1 MTRWTLRTTLTLSYA
16 AVLALFLGALGVA
29 YYHVFGRQLD
39 ADATAELREMTRAVH
54 GYLRFEGGTPVL
66 TYDPEDPDQVAFV
79 QEATRYYQV
88 YDAASGDL
96 LVQSQALE
104 PLGLHYT
111 SAEVR
116 AFVERPG
123 VFDVQTDQRRIRLSN
138 SLVTPAVGER
148 FLVQVGVPLDQRDA
162 ALRRF
167 LSLLIWSLPVTLLA
181 VLIVGRWMAGWALAP
196 LVRLAALTGT
206 IGVDDLRRRL
216 PTRGVGDEHDA
227 IADAF
232 NDVVARLERAVREM
246 KLFAAAMAHELRTPL
261 AALRGEMEL
270 SLTDTGSLDT
280 HRQRVASQLEEIDK
294 LARLVGQLLLL
305 AQADAGEIP
314 LQREVVDLAALGAA
328 VVEALEPVAE
338 AKNIC
343 LICERSGQV
352 KITADRQWMERLLL
366 NLVDNAV
373 KFTPAGGT
381 IVVSITRAARTAKLA
396 VRDSGIGMAPDVVPH
411 IFERFYRADSARSSQ
426 VDGAGLGLSLV
437 RWIADQHKARLE
449 VESRPGHGSTFT
461 ISMPISDAESRAAA
475 QALSTSSHRA
485 AA

>member
-16 AVLALFLGALGVA
+16 AVLALFLGALGFA
-29 YYHVFGRQLD
+29 YYHVFARQLD
-39 ADATAELREMTRAVH
+39 ADATAELQEMTRAVH
-54 GYLRFEGGTPVL
+54 GYLRFEGHTPVL
-66 TYDPEDPDQVAFV
+66 TYDHEDPDQVAFV
-79 QEATRYYQV
+79 QDATRYYQV
-88 YDAASGDL
+88 YDATSGDL
-96 LVQSQALE
+96 LVQSQVLK

-111 SAEVR
+111 PAEVQ

-123 VFDVQTDQRRIRLSN
+123 IFDVQTDQRRIRLSN
-138 SLVTPAVGER
+138 SLVAPADGER
-148 FLVQVGVPLDQRDA
+148 YLVQVGVPLDQRDA

-167 LSLLIWSLPVTLLA
+167 VSLLIWSLPVTLLA
-181 VLIVGRWMAGWALAP
+181 VLIVGRWMAGRALAP
-196 LVRLAALTGT
+196 LVRLAASART

-227 IADAF
+227 IANAF
-232 NDVVARLERAVREM
+232 NGVVTRLERTVREM

-270 SLTDTGSLDT
+270 SLVEAGSVDA
-280 HRQRVASQLEEIDK
+280 HRQKVASQLEEIDK

-314 LQREVVDLAALGAA
+314 LQREVVDLAVLGAS

-338 AKNIC
+338 AKNIS

-352 KITADRQWMERLLL
+352 SVTADRQWMERLLL
-366 NLVDNAV
+366 NLVDNAL

-381 IVVSITRAARTAKLA
+381 IIVSVTRAGRDAKLA
-396 VRDSGIGMAPDVVPH
+396 VRDTGIGMAPDVVPH
-411 IFERFYRADSARSSQ
+411 VFERFYRADTARSSQ

-437 RWIADQHKARLE
+437 QWIADRHHAGVE
-449 VESRPGHGSTFT
+449 VESRPGLGSTFT
-461 ISMPISDAESRAAA
+461 ISMPINPAESCDAAQPRSSSSCRAAA
-475 QALSTSSHRA
+475 
-485 AA
+485 

>member
-1 MTRWTLRTTLTLSYA
+1 
-16 AVLALFLGALGVA
+16 VA
-29 YYHVFGRQLD
+29 YYHVFARQLD

-66 TYDPEDPDQVAFV
+66 AYDPEDPDQVTFV

-88 YDAASGDL
+88 YDANRGDL
-96 LVQSQALE
+96 LIQSPAFE
-104 PLGLHYT
+104 PVGLHYT
-111 SAEVR
+111 PTEVHT
-116 AFVERPG
+116 FVEHPA
-123 VFDVQTDQRRIRLSN
+123 VFDVQTDQRRIRVSN
-138 SLVTPAVGER
+138 SVVAPAAGER
-148 FLVQVGVPLDQRDA
+148 YLVQVGVPLDQRDA

-167 LSLLIWSLPVTLLA
+167 LSLLIWSLPVTLLS
-181 VLIVGRWMAGWALAP
+181 VIVVGRWMAGRALAP
-196 LVRLAALTGT
+196 LARLASATGT

-227 IADAF
+227 IASAF
-232 NDVVARLERAVREM
+232 NGVVARLERGVREM

-270 SLTDTGSLDT
+270 SLTDGASPDL

-314 LQREVVDLAALGAA
+314 LQRELVDLSALGAS

-338 AKNIC
+338 AKNIY

-352 KITADRQWMERLLL
+352 DIAGDRQWMERLLL
-366 NLVDNAV
+366 NLVDNAI

-381 IVVSITRAARTAKLA
+381 IIVSVMRAGRTAKLV
-396 VRDSGIGMAPDVVPH
+396 VRDTGIGMAPDVVPH
-411 IFERFYRADSARSSQ
+411 VFERFYRADTARSSQ

-437 RWIADQHKARLE
+437 RWIADQHGAAVDL
-449 VESRPGHGSTFT
+449 ESRPGHGSTFT
-461 ISMPISDAESRAAA
+461 ISMPVSTAESRASA
-475 QALSTSSHRA
+475 QSRTSSSRRVA
-485 AA
+485 A

>member
-1 MTRWTLRTTLTLSYA
+1 MKRWTLRTTLTFSYA
-16 AVLALFLGALGVA
+16 AVLALFLGALGLA
-29 YYHVFGRQLD
+29 YYHVFARQLD

-66 TYDPEDPDQVAFV
+66 AYDPEDPDQVTFV

-88 YDAASGDL
+88 YDANRGDL
-96 LVQSQALE
+96 LIQSPALE

-111 SAEVR
+111 TAEVR
-116 AFVERPG
+116 AFVEHPA
-123 VFDVQTDQRRIRLSN
+123 VFDVQTDQRRVRVSN
-138 SLVTPAVGER
+138 SIVAPAAGAR
-148 FLVQVGVPLDQRDA
+148 YLVQVGVPLDQRDA

-181 VLIVGRWMAGWALAP
+181 VLVVGRWMAGRALAP
-196 LVRLAALTGT
+196 LARLASATGT

-232 NDVVARLERAVREM
+232 NGVVARLERGVREM

-270 SLTDTGSLDT
+270 SLTDTASPDER
-280 HRQRVASQLEEIDK
+280 RQRVASQLEEIDK

-314 LQREVVDLAALGAA
+314 LQREMVDLSALGAS

-338 AKNIC
+338 AKNIY

-352 KITADRQWMERLLL
+352 NITGDRQWMERLLL
-366 NLVDNAV
+366 NLVDNAI

-381 IVVSITRAARTAKLA
+381 IIVSVMRAGRTAKLV
-396 VRDSGIGMAPDVVPH
+396 VRDTGIGMAPDVVPH
-411 IFERFYRADSARSSQ
+411 VFERFYRADIARSSQ

-437 RWIADQHKARLE
+437 RWIADRHGAAVDL
-449 VESRPGHGSTFT
+449 ESRPGHGSTFT
-461 ISMPISDAESRAAA
+461 ISMPVSTAQSGDSVQSR
-475 QALSTSSHRA
+475 TSSSRRVA
-485 AA
+485 A